1 LLCLSAE
8 LDATAA
14 ASSMAGFNPLDDIEG
29 CGASAADAG
38 AVEW

>member
-8 LDATAA
+8 LGATA
-14 ASSMAGFNPLDDIEG
+14 ASSMAGFNPLDDDIEG
-29 CGASAADAG
+29 CGASAADAA